1 MIKWCTSVEKKLNK
15 RISEIMFI
23 LFILQ
28 ITPTAVR
35 WLQMSTK
42 NRPLSVQTRPWSP
55 WWTVSLTT
63 PTLPSKKRNSVF
75 DSSKSVIQSCMPRT
89 STECCNDGTQF
100 IGLMVLFLCKQIL
113 LICTF
118 SDNAGFIV
126 SSAILYFFN
135 DCIPCDIVHIFV

>member
-1 MIKWCTSVEKKLNK
+1 ML
-15 RISEIMFI
+15 I

-35 WLQMSTK
+35 WLQTSTR
-42 NRPLSVQTRPWSP
+42 NRPPSAQTQRWSP

-63 PTLPSKKRNSVF
+63 PTLPSKKRNSVS
-75 DSSKSVIQSCMPRT
+75 DSSKSVTQSCMPRT
-89 STECCNDGTQF
+89 SMECCNNGTQF
-100 IGLMVLFLCKQIL
+100 IGLMVLFLYIKWNL

-126 SSAILYFFN
+126 SSAILYFFLTLYN
-135 DCIPCDIVHIFV
+135 MWYCTYICINWTLFIVTSNNFRTRMP